1 MLTMV
6 TSTTLRNVLSTV
18 LAIFLLGAGVVHA
31 QDRTVEGVV
40 TTAENGEPL
49 PGVNVTIQGTT
60 AGTSTNTAGE
70 YSLTIPEDADSLSFS
85 FVGYQEETRAI
96 DGRSEINVALQPDVA
111 QMDDVV
117 VTALGVEREERSL
130 GYSVQEIDGADIV
143 EAEESNLVNALRGQ
157 VSGAQITSTGGQPG
171 SSSRIVL
178 RGVTSLDP
186 NSDNQPL
193 FVVDGVPIS
202 NETFSGS
209 RGEGGFAFSNAAID
223 INPEDIESAS
233 VLKGA
238 SAAALYGVRA
248 ANGAVVI
255 ETKDGQA
262 NQTRVDYSSSI
273 GFQRVGTFPSMQRE
287 FMDGWR
293 GEFGFFGF
301 PSFHAWGPKADTIQG
316 SEFFRNY
323 EDFFERGGMGRNFKN
338 TLAVSGGTEESTFRL
353 SLNYGDQKGVIPEAN
368 NEDLSAKASGQLSVT
383 EDLRVSGSAKYANA
397 QGTKLPVDG
406 QLGQLIYYPTSVSV
420 VEKYKNEDGSQF
432 SPLPF
437 LNHPIFVA
445 ENHNLTNDRDRF
457 IGNLGI
463 SYTPTDWFTAE
474 YRFGNDLYQDAREE
488 VIPGP
493 LGVREDENAIS
504 SQGLLDR
511 EKITNREVTSTLRL
525 TASRSLTEGLDAE
538 LSVGNDVF
546 DSSFDRV
553 SVTGENFGTPR
564 FFDLSNTSNVS
575 TSEGQRERR
584 VVGVYGDLSLDYED
598 YLFLTIT
605 GRNDWSSTLPE
616 GNRSFFYPSASLGF
630 VFTDVVD
637 LPSFFDYGK
646 LRLSAS
652 EVGKDARPYLTDITF
667 GSFPFKG
674 ETLETRSGQ
683 LGDPDLK
690 PESTVSF
697 EVGADLRF
705 LDERLRFDVTAYQSN
720 SRDQIIP
727 VPVSEATGFD
737 EFVTNAGEIRNR
749 GIELTAGITP
759 VETDDFTWDARVNW
773 SKNNNEVVSIQE
785 GIESITLNGASF
797 SYGGSLT
804 MQLRRQLEFGN
815 LFGPVYDRFYEN
827 PDDES
832 EFVVDESR
840 PRIIDPNTGFPTR
853 SGEGFKIIG
862 NAEPDW
868 TGSVQNTFSYQN
880 FTLSALIDIKAGG
893 DLYNQVAAFHASQG
907 TLPITTNR
915 DEEVQFEGVYPDG
928 TPVDTTVVPGQDFY
942 RNVYRRVAENFVED
956 ASYVK
961 LRNVQLTYQLP
972 ELLMDSTPLRRG
984 SIGFGASNIL
994 LWTPYDGFDPE
1005 SRQFDAGSNTQGF
1018 QGLRTPAVESYTIK
1032 LNLSF

>member
-1 MLTMV
+1 MATP
-6 TSTTLRNVLSTV
+6 TSLRTVLSAM
-18 LAIFLLGAGVVHA
+18 LALFLVGTGAVQA
-31 QDRTVEGVV
+31 QDQTVTGTV
-40 TTAENGEPL
+40 TDAQSGEAL
-49 PGVNVTIQGTT
+49 PGVNVTVPQTNVGTT
-60 AGTSTNTAGE
+60 TDRDGAYRLSV
-70 YSLTIPEDADSLSFS
+70 PETADSLAFS
-85 FVGYQEETRAI
+85 FVGYQRTVRAV
-96 DGRSEINVALQPDVA
+96 GTRSEINVALQPAVG
-111 QMDDVV
+111 QLEDVV

-130 GYSVQEIDGADIV
+130 GYAVQQVDGAEI
-143 EAEESNLVNALRGQ
+143 AETQETNLVSALQGQ
-157 VSGAQITSTGGQPG
+157 VAGAQITNTGGQPG

-186 NSDNQPL
+186 NADNQPL
-193 FVVDGVPIS
+193 FVVDGVPVS

-209 RGEGGFAFSNAAID
+209 RGAGGFAFSNGAVD
-223 INPEDIESAS
+223 INPENIESVS

-262 NQTRVDYSSSI
+262 GQTQVDYSSSV
-273 GFQRVGTFPSMQRE
+273 GFQRVGKIPPMQRE

-323 EDFFERGGMGRNFKN
+323 EDYFDRGGMGQNVQN
-338 TLAVSGGTEESTFRL
+338 SLAVSGGTEASTFRL
-353 SLNYGDQKGVIPEAN
+353 SLNYGDQTGVIPEAE
-368 NEDLSAKASGQLSVT
+368 NENFSARASGQLDVSD
-383 EDLRVSGSAKYANA
+383 ELRVSASAKYANA

-406 QLGQLIYYPTSVSV
+406 QLGQLMYYPTSVSV
-420 VEKYKNEDGSQF
+420 VRKFKNEDGSQF

-445 ENHNLTNDRDRF
+445 KNHNLTNDRDRF
-457 IGNLGI
+457 IGNIGVT
-463 SYTPTDWFTAE
+463 YTPTDWFTAE

-493 LGVREDENAIS
+493 LGVRENENAIS
-504 SQGLLDR
+504 AQGLLDR
-511 EKITNREVTSTLRL
+511 ETITNRELTSTLRL
-525 TASRSLTEGLDAE
+525 SASRSLTDGLDAE

-546 DSSFDRV
+546 DSNFDRV
-553 SVTGENFGTPR
+553 NVTGENFGTPR
-564 FFDLSNTSNVS
+564 FFDLSNTSNIS
-575 TSEGQRERR
+575 TSEAQRERR
-584 VVGVYGDLSLDYED
+584 VIGVYGDLSLNYED
-598 YLFLTIT
+598 YLFLTLT

-630 VFTDVVD
+630 VFSDVVE
-637 LPSFFDYGK
+637 LPSGFDYGK

-683 LGDPDLK
+683 LGDPNLK
-690 PESTVSF
+690 PETTVSF
-697 EVGADLRF
+697 EIGADLRF
-705 LDERLRFDVTAYQSN
+705 LDERLRLDVTAYQSN

-749 GIELTAGITP
+749 GIELTTNIRA
-759 VETDDFTWDARVNW
+759 VETEDFTWDATVNW
-773 SKNNNEVVSIQE
+773 SKNNNEVVSIRE
-785 GIESITLNGASF
+785 GIESITLSGSSF

-804 MQLRRQLEFGN
+804 MQLRRQLEYGN

-827 PDDES
+827 PS
-832 EFVVDESR
+832 EENDFIVNEDR
-840 PRIIDPNTGFPTR
+840 PRIISRDTGFPTR
-853 SGEGFKIIG
+853 SGEGFKVIG
-862 NAEPDW
+862 NVQPDW
-868 TGSVQNTFSYQN
+868 TGSVKNTFSYQN
-880 FTLSALIDIKAGG
+880 FTLSALIDVKRGG

-961 LRNVQLTYQLP
+961 LRNVRLTYRLP
-972 ELLMDSTPLRRG
+972 DLLTGNTPLRSG
-984 SIGFGASNIL
+984 SIGVGASNIL

-1018 QGLRTPAVESYTIK
+1018 QGLRTPAVESYTVQ

>member
-1 MLTMV
+1 V
-6 TSTTLRNVLSTV
+6 TGTV
-18 LAIFLLGAGVVHA
+18 TDVQSGA
-31 QDRTVEGVV
+31 
-40 TTAENGEPL
+40 PL
-49 PGVNVTIQGTT
+49 PGVNVTVPETNVGTT
-60 AGTSTNTAGE
+60 TDRDGTYRLSV
-70 YSLTIPEDADSLSFS
+70 PETADSLAFS
-85 FVGYQEETRAI
+85 FVGYQRVVRAI
-96 DGRSEINVALQPDVA
+96 GNRSEIDVGLQPAVD
-111 QMDDVV
+111 QLEDVV

-130 GYSVQEIDGADIV
+130 GYAVQSVDGAEI
-143 EAEESNLVNALRGQ
+143 AETQETNLVSALQGQ
-157 VSGAQITSTGGQPG
+157 VAGAQITNTGGQPG

-186 NSDNQPL
+186 AADNQPL
-193 FVVDGVPIS
+193 FVVDGIPIS

-209 RGEGGFAFSNAAID
+209 RGAGGFAFSNGAID
-223 INPEDIESAS
+223 INPENIESVS

-262 NQTRVDYSSSI
+262 GQTQVEYSSSV
-273 GFQRVGTFPSMQRE
+273 GFQRVGKIPPMQRE

-293 GEFGFFGF
+293 GEFGFFGN

-323 EDFFERGGMGRNFKN
+323 EDFFDRGGMGQNVQN
-338 TLAVSGGTEESTFRL
+338 NLSVSGGTEASTFRL
-353 SLNYGDQKGVIPEAN
+353 SLNYGDQTGVIPEAE
-368 NEDLSAKASGQLSVT
+368 NENFSARASGQLDVT
-383 EDLRVSGSAKYANA
+383 DELRVSASAKYANA
-397 QGTKLPVDG
+397 QGTKLPVNG
-406 QLGQLIYYPTSVSV
+406 QLGQLMYYPTSVSV
-420 VEKYKNEDGSQF
+420 VRKYKNEDGSQF

-437 LNHPIFVA
+437 LDHPIFVA
-445 ENHNLTNDRDRF
+445 KNHNLTNDRDRF
-457 IGNLGI
+457 IGNLGVT
-463 SYTPTDWFTAE
+463 YTPTDWLTAE

-504 SQGLLDR
+504 AQGLLDR
-511 EKITNREVTSTLRL
+511 ETITNRELTSTLRL
-525 TASRSLTEGLDAE
+525 SASRSLTDGLNAE
-538 LSVGNDVF
+538 LSVGNDIF
-546 DSSFDRV
+546 DSNFDRV
-553 SVTGENFGTPR
+553 NVTGENFGTPR
-564 FFDLSNTSNVS
+564 FFDLSNTSNIS
-575 TSEGQRERR
+575 TSEAQRERR
-584 VVGVYGDLSLDYED
+584 VIGVYGDLSLDYEN
-598 YLFLTIT
+598 YLFLTLT

-630 VFTDVVD
+630 VFSDVVD

-652 EVGKDARPYLTDITF
+652 EVGKDARPYLTDLTF

-697 EVGADLRF
+697 EIGADLRF
-705 LDERLRFDVTAYQSN
+705 LDERLRLDATVYQSN

-749 GIELTAGITP
+749 GIELTTEVTA
-759 VETDDFTWDARVNW
+759 VETEDFRWDATVNW
-773 SKNNNEVVSIQE
+773 SKNENEVVSIRE
-785 GIESITLNGASF
+785 GIESITLSGSSF

-827 PDDES
+827 PADENA
-832 EFVVDESR
+832 FVVDEDR
-840 PRIIDPNTGFPTR
+840 PRIISRETGFPTR

-862 NAEPDW
+862 NVQPDW
-868 TGSVQNTFSYQN
+868 TGSVRNTFSYQN
-880 FTLSALIDIKAGG
+880 FSLSALIDIKRGG

-915 DEEVQFEGVYPDG
+915 DEQVEFSGVYPDG

-972 ELLMDSTPLRRG
+972 ELVTGNTPLRGG
-984 SIGFGASNIL
+984 SVGVGASNIL

-1018 QGLRTPAVESYTIK
+1018 QGLRTPAVESYTVQ

>member
-1 MLTMV
+1 MV
-6 TSTTLRNVLSTV
+6 MPTTLRNALTAM
-18 LAIFLLGAGVVHA
+18 LALFLVGAGAVQA
-31 QDRTVEGVV
+31 QDRTVTGTV
-40 TTAENGEPL
+40 TDAQSGEAL
-49 PGVNVTIQGTT
+49 PGVNVTVPQTT
-60 AGTSTNTAGE
+60 IGTSTDRNGA
-70 YSLTIPEDADSLSFS
+70 YSLTVPETADSLAFS
-85 FVGYQEETRAI
+85 FVGYQQVVRALGQRSTI
-96 DGRSEINVALQPDVA
+96 DVSLRPSVA
-111 QMDDVV
+111 QLEDVV
-117 VTALGVEREERSL
+117 VTALGVEREQRSL
-130 GYSVQEIDGADIV
+130 GYAVQSVDGADIV
-143 EAEESNLVNALRGQ
+143 ETQETNLVSALQGQ
-157 VSGAQITSTGGQPG
+157 VAGAQITNTGGQPG

-186 NSDNQPL
+186 NADNQPL
-193 FVVDGVPIS
+193 FVVDGIPVS
-202 NETFSGS
+202 NKTFSGS
-209 RGEGGFAFSNAAID
+209 RGSGGFAFSNGAID
-223 INPEDIESAS
+223 INPENIESVS

-262 NQTRVDYSSSI
+262 EQTRVEYSSSV
-273 GFQRVGTFPSMQRE
+273 GLQRVGKIPPMQRE

-323 EDFFERGGMGRNFKN
+323 EDFFERGGMGENFQN
-338 TLAVSGGTEESTFRL
+338 NLAVSGGTEESTFRL
-353 SLNYGDQKGVIPEAN
+353 SLNYGDQTGVIPEAE
-368 NEDLSAKASGQLSVT
+368 NENFSARASGQLDVSD
-383 EDLRVSGSAKYANA
+383 ELRVSASAKYANA

-406 QLGQLIYYPTSVSV
+406 QLGQLMYYPTSVSV
-420 VEKYKNEDGSQF
+420 VRKFKNEDGSQF

-445 ENHNLTNDRDRF
+445 KNHNLTNDRDRF
-457 IGNLGI
+457 IGNFGVT
-463 SYTPTDWFTAE
+463 YTPTDWFTAE

-504 SQGLLDR
+504 AQGLLDR
-511 EKITNREVTSTLRL
+511 ETITNRELTSTLRL
-525 TASRSLTEGLDAE
+525 SASRSLADGLDAE

-546 DSSFDRV
+546 DSDFDRV
-553 SVTGENFGTPR
+553 NVTGENFGTPR
-564 FFDLSNTSNVS
+564 FFDLSNTSNIS
-575 TSEGQRERR
+575 TSEAQRERR
-584 VVGVYGDLSLDYED
+584 VIGVYGDLTLDYED
-598 YLFLTIT
+598 SLFLTLT

-630 VFTDVVD
+630 VFSDVVD
-637 LPSFFDYGK
+637 LPDFFDYGK

-705 LDERLRFDVTAYQSN
+705 LDERLRVDVTAYQSN

-749 GIELTAGITP
+749 GIELTTDIRA
-759 VETDDFTWDARVNW
+759 VETEDFTWDATVNW
-773 SKNNNEVVSIQE
+773 SKNENEVVSIRE
-785 GIESITLNGASF
+785 GIESITLSGSSF

-815 LFGPVYDRFYEN
+815 LFGPVYDRFYEDAAN
-827 PDDES
+827 ENA
-832 EFVVDESR
+832 FVVDEDR
-840 PRIIDPNTGFPTR
+840 PRIISRDTGFPTR

-862 NAEPDW
+862 NVQPDW

-880 FTLSALIDIKAGG
+880 FSLSALIDVKRGG

-915 DEEVQFEGVYPDG
+915 DEEVEFSGVYPDG

-961 LRNVQLTYQLP
+961 LRNVQLTYRLP
-972 ELLMDSTPLRRG
+972 ELVTNNTPLRGG
-984 SIGFGASNIL
+984 SIGVGASNIL

-1018 QGLRTPAVESYTIK
+1018 QGLRTPAVETYTVK

>member
-1 MLTMV
+1 MV
-6 TSTTLRNVLSTV
+6 TSTTLRTAFTAVV
-18 LAIFLLGAGVVHA
+18 AFFLVGVGAVHA
-31 QDRTVEGVV
+31 QDRTVTGTV
-40 TTAENGEPL
+40 TDAQSGETL
-49 PGVNVTIQGTT
+49 PGVNVTVPQTNVGTT
-60 AGTSTNTAGE
+60 TNSDGA
-70 YSLTIPEDADSLSFS
+70 YSLSVPETADSLAFS
-85 FVGYQEETRAI
+85 FVGYQRVVRALEN
-96 DGRSEINVALQPDVA
+96 RSEIDVALQPAVG
-111 QMDDVV
+111 QLEDVV

-130 GYSVQEIDGADIV
+130 GYAVQSVDGADIAGTQ
-143 EAEESNLVNALRGQ
+143 ETNLVSALQGQ
-157 VSGAQITSTGGQPG
+157 VAGAQITNTGGQPG

-186 NSDNQPL
+186 AADNQPL
-193 FVVDGVPIS
+193 FVVDGIPIS

-209 RGEGGFAFSNAAID
+209 RGAGGFAFSNGAID
-223 INPEDIESAS
+223 INPENIESVS

-262 NQTRVDYSSSI
+262 GQTQVEYSSSV
-273 GFQRVGTFPSMQRE
+273 GLQRVGKIPPMQRE

-293 GEFGFFGF
+293 GQFGFLGN

-316 SEFFRNY
+316 SEFFHNY
-323 EDFFERGGMGRNFKN
+323 EDFFDRGGMGQNYQN
-338 TLAVSGGTEESTFRL
+338 NLSVSGGTEESTFRL
-353 SLNYGDQKGVIPEAN
+353 SLNYGDQTGVIPEAE
-368 NEDLSAKASGQLSVT
+368 NENFSARASGQLDVA
-383 EDLRVSGSAKYANA
+383 DGLRVSASAKYANA

-406 QLGQLIYYPTSVSV
+406 QLGQLMYYPTSVSV
-420 VEKYKNEDGSQF
+420 VRKFKNEDGSQF

-437 LNHPIFVA
+437 LDHPIFVA
-445 ENHNLTNDRDRF
+445 KNHNLTNDRDRF
-457 IGNLGI
+457 IGNLGVT
-463 SYTPTDWFTAE
+463 YTPTDWFTAE

-504 SQGLLDR
+504 AQGLLDR
-511 EKITNREVTSTLRL
+511 ETITNRELTSTLRL
-525 TASRSLTEGLDAE
+525 SASRSLTDGLDAE

-546 DSSFDRV
+546 DSNFDRV
-553 SVTGENFGTPR
+553 NVTGENFGTPR
-564 FFDLSNTSNVS
+564 FFDLSNTSNIS

-584 VVGVYGDLSLDYED
+584 VIGVYGDLSLDYED
-598 YLFLTIT
+598 YLFLTLT

-630 VFTDVVD
+630 VFSDVVD

-697 EVGADLRF
+697 EIGADLRF

-749 GIELTAGITP
+749 GIELTTEVTA
-759 VETDDFTWDARVNW
+759 VETEDFTWDTAVNW
-773 SKNNNEVVSIQE
+773 SKNENEVVSIRE
-785 GIESITLNGASF
+785 GIESITLSGSSF

-827 PDDES
+827 PSDENA
-832 EFVVDESR
+832 FVVDEDR
-840 PRIIDPNTGFPTR
+840 PRIISRDTGFPTR

-862 NAEPDW
+862 NVQPDW
-868 TGSVQNTFSYQN
+868 TGSVRNTFSYQN
-880 FTLSALIDIKAGG
+880 FSLSALIDVKRGG

-915 DEEVQFEGVYPDG
+915 DEQVEFSGVYSDG

-972 ELLMDSTPLRRG
+972 ELLTGNTPLRGG
-984 SIGFGASNIL
+984 SIGVGASNIL

-1018 QGLRTPAVESYTIK
+1018 QGLRTPAVETYTVK

>member
-1 MLTMV
+1 MATP
-6 TSTTLRNVLSTV
+6 TSLRTVLSAM
-18 LAIFLLGAGVVHA
+18 LALFLVGTGAVQA
-31 QDRTVEGVV
+31 QDQTVTGTV
-40 TTAENGEPL
+40 TDAQSGEAL
-49 PGVNVTIQGTT
+49 PGVNVTVPQTNVGTT
-60 AGTSTNTAGE
+60 TDRDGAYRLSVPAT
-70 YSLTIPEDADSLSFS
+70 ADSLAFS
-85 FVGYQEETRAI
+85 FVGYQRTVRAV
-96 DGRSEINVALQPDVA
+96 GTRSEINVALQPAVG
-111 QMDDVV
+111 QLEDVV

-130 GYSVQEIDGADIV
+130 GYAVQQVDGAEI
-143 EAEESNLVNALRGQ
+143 AETQETNLVSALQGQ
-157 VSGAQITSTGGQPG
+157 VAGAQITNTGGQPG

-186 NSDNQPL
+186 NADNQPL
-193 FVVDGVPIS
+193 FVVDGVPVS

-209 RGEGGFAFSNAAID
+209 RGAGGFAFSNGAVD
-223 INPEDIESAS
+223 INPENIESVS

-262 NQTRVDYSSSI
+262 GQTQVDYSSSV
-273 GFQRVGTFPSMQRE
+273 GFQRVGKIPPMQRE

-323 EDFFERGGMGRNFKN
+323 EDYFDRGGMGQNVQN
-338 TLAVSGGTEESTFRL
+338 SLAVSGGTEASTFRL
-353 SLNYGDQKGVIPEAN
+353 SLNYGDQTGVIPEAE
-368 NEDLSAKASGQLSVT
+368 NENFSARASGQLDVSD
-383 EDLRVSGSAKYANA
+383 ELRVSASAKYANA

-406 QLGQLIYYPTSVSV
+406 QLGQLMYYPTSVSV
-420 VEKYKNEDGSQF
+420 VRKFKNEDGSQF

-445 ENHNLTNDRDRF
+445 KNHNLTNDRDRF
-457 IGNLGI
+457 IGNIGVT
-463 SYTPTDWFTAE
+463 YTPTDWFTAE

-493 LGVREDENAIS
+493 LGVRENENAIS
-504 SQGLLDR
+504 AQGLLDR
-511 EKITNREVTSTLRL
+511 ETITNRELTSTLRL
-525 TASRSLTEGLDAE
+525 SASRSLTDGLDAE

-546 DSSFDRV
+546 DSNFDRV
-553 SVTGENFGTPR
+553 NVTGENFGTPR
-564 FFDLSNTSNVS
+564 FFDLSNTSNIS
-575 TSEGQRERR
+575 TSEAQRERR
-584 VVGVYGDLSLDYED
+584 VIGVYGDLSLNYED
-598 YLFLTIT
+598 YLFLTLT

-630 VFTDVVD
+630 VFSDVVE
-637 LPSFFDYGK
+637 LPSGFDYGK

-683 LGDPDLK
+683 LGDPNLK
-690 PESTVSF
+690 PETTVSF
-697 EVGADLRF
+697 EIGADLRF
-705 LDERLRFDVTAYQSN
+705 LDERLRLDVTAYQSN

-749 GIELTAGITP
+749 GIELTTNIRA
-759 VETDDFTWDARVNW
+759 VETEDFTWDATVNW
-773 SKNNNEVVSIQE
+773 SKNNNEVVSIRE
-785 GIESITLNGASF
+785 GIESITLSGSSF

-804 MQLRRQLEFGN
+804 MQLRRQLEYGN

-827 PDDES
+827 PS
-832 EFVVDESR
+832 EENDFIVNEDR
-840 PRIIDPNTGFPTR
+840 PRIISRDTGFPTR
-853 SGEGFKIIG
+853 SGEGFKVIG
-862 NAEPDW
+862 NVQPDW
-868 TGSVQNTFSYQN
+868 TGSVKNTFSYQN
-880 FTLSALIDIKAGG
+880 FTLSALIDVKRGG

-961 LRNVQLTYQLP
+961 LRNVRLTYRLP
-972 ELLMDSTPLRRG
+972 DLLTGNTPLRSG
-984 SIGFGASNIL
+984 SIGVGASNIL

-1018 QGLRTPAVESYTIK
+1018 QGLRTPAVESYTVQ

>member
-1 MLTMV
+1 MV
-6 TSTTLRNVLSTV
+6 TSTTPRTALIAV
-18 LAIFLLGAGVVHA
+18 LALFLVGAGTVHA
-31 QDRTVEGVV
+31 QDRTVTGTV
-40 TTAENGEPL
+40 TDAQSGETL
-49 PGVNVTIQGTT
+49 PGVNVTVPQANVGTT
-60 AGTSTNTAGE
+60 TDQDGTYRLSVPGT
-70 YSLTIPEDADSLSFS
+70 ADSLAFS
-85 FVGYQEETRAI
+85 FVGYQRVVRAI
-96 DGRSEINVALQPDVA
+96 GNRSEIDVGLQPAVG
-111 QMDDVV
+111 QLEDVV

-130 GYSVQEIDGADIV
+130 GYAVQSVDGAEIS
-143 EAEESNLVNALRGQ
+143 ETQETNLVSALQGQ
-157 VSGAQITSTGGQPG
+157 VAGAQITNTGGQPG

-186 NSDNQPL
+186 AADNQPL
-193 FVVDGVPIS
+193 FVVDGIPIS

-209 RGEGGFAFSNAAID
+209 RGSGGFAFSNGAID
-223 INPEDIESAS
+223 VNPENIESVS

-262 NQTRVDYSSSI
+262 GQTQVEYSSSL
-273 GFQRVGTFPSMQRE
+273 GFQRVGKIPPMQRE

-293 GEFGFFGF
+293 GEFGFFGN

-323 EDFFERGGMGRNFKN
+323 EDFFDRGGMGQNFQN
-338 TLAVSGGTEESTFRL
+338 SLSVSGGTEESTFRL
-353 SLNYGDQKGVIPEAN
+353 SLNYGDQTGVIPEAE
-368 NEDLSAKASGQLSVT
+368 NENFSARASGQLGVT
-383 EDLRVSGSAKYANA
+383 EDLRVSASAKYANA
-397 QGTKLPVDG
+397 QGTKLPVNG
-406 QLGQLIYYPTSVSV
+406 QLGQLMYYPTSVSV
-420 VEKYKNEDGSQF
+420 VRKFKNEDGSQF

-437 LNHPIFVA
+437 LDHPIFVA
-445 ENHNLTNDRDRF
+445 QNHNLTNDRDRF

-463 SYTPTDWFTAE
+463 TYTPTDWFTAE

-504 SQGLLDR
+504 AQGLLDR
-511 EKITNREVTSTLRL
+511 ETITNRELTSTLRL
-525 TASRSLTEGLDAE
+525 SASRSLTDGLNAE
-538 LSVGNDVF
+538 LSVGNDIF
-546 DSSFDRV
+546 DSNFDRV
-553 SVTGENFGTPR
+553 NVTGENFGTPR
-564 FFDLSNTSNVS
+564 FFDLSNTSNIS
-575 TSEGQRERR
+575 TSEAQRERR
-584 VVGVYGDLSLDYED
+584 VIGVYGDLSLDYEN
-598 YLFLTIT
+598 YLFLSLT

-630 VFTDVVD
+630 VFSDVVD

-652 EVGKDARPYLTDITF
+652 EVGKDARPYLTDLTF

-697 EVGADLRF
+697 EIGADLRF
-705 LDERLRFDVTAYQSN
+705 LDERLRLDATVYQSN

-749 GIELTAGITP
+749 GIELTTEVRA
-759 VETDDFTWDARVNW
+759 VETEDFTWDATVNW
-773 SKNNNEVVSIQE
+773 SKNENEVVSIRE
-785 GIESITLNGASF
+785 GIESITLSGSSF

-827 PDDES
+827 SADENA
-832 EFVVDESR
+832 FIVDEDR
-840 PRIIDPNTGFPTR
+840 PRIISRETGFPTR
-853 SGEGFKIIG
+853 SGEGFKVIG
-862 NAEPDW
+862 NVQPDW
-868 TGSVQNTFSYQN
+868 TGSVRNTFSYQN
-880 FTLSALIDIKAGG
+880 FSLSALIDVKRGG

-907 TLPITTNR
+907 TLPLTTNR
-915 DEEVQFEGVYPDG
+915 DEQVEFSGVYPDG

-972 ELLMDSTPLRRG
+972 ELVTGNTPLRGG
-984 SIGFGASNIL
+984 SVGVGASNIL

-1018 QGLRTPAVESYTIK
+1018 QGLRTPAVESYTVQ

>member
-1 MLTMV
+1 MA
-6 TSTTLRNVLSTV
+6 TSTPLRNAV
-18 LAIFLLGAGVVHA
+18 ALLIALLLVGSGATYA
-31 QDRTVEGVV
+31 QDRTVSGTV
-40 TTAENGEPL
+40 TDAETGEPL
-49 PGVNVTIQGTT
+49 PGVNVAVPQTNIGTT
-60 AGTSTNTAGE
+60 TNRDGAYGL
-70 YSLTIPEDADSLSFS
+70 SVPADADSLAFS
-85 FVGYQEETRAI
+85 FIGYQRTVRAVE
-96 DGRSEINVALQPDVA
+96 GRSTIDVALTPGVEELEN
-111 QMDDVV
+111 VV

-130 GYSVQEIDGADIV
+130 GYAVQSVDGAEI
-143 EAEESNLVNALRGQ
+143 AETQESNLVSALQGQ
-157 VSGAQITSTGGQPG
+157 VAGAQITNTGGQPG

-186 NSDNQPL
+186 AADNQPL

-209 RGEGGFAFSNAAID
+209 RGAGGFAFSNGAID
-223 INPEDIESAS
+223 INPENIESVS

-262 NQTRVDYSSSI
+262 GQTQVEYSSSV
-273 GFQRVGTFPSMQRE
+273 GFQRVGKIPPMQRE

-293 GEFGFFGF
+293 GEFGFFGN

-323 EDFFERGGMGRNFKN
+323 EDYFDRGGMGQTFQN

-353 SLNYGDQKGVIPEAN
+353 SLNYGDQTGVIPEAT
-368 NEDLSAKASGQLSVT
+368 NENFSARASGRLDVSD
-383 EDLRVSGSAKYANA
+383 DLRVSASAKYANA

-406 QLGQLIYYPTSVSV
+406 QLGQLMYYPTSVSV
-420 VEKYKNEDGSQF
+420 VRKFKNEDGSQF

-445 ENHNLTNDRDRF
+445 KNHNLTTDRDRF
-457 IGNLGI
+457 IGNLGVT
-463 SYTPTDWFTAE
+463 YTPTDWFTAE

-504 SQGLLDR
+504 AQGLLDR
-511 EKITNREVTSTLRL
+511 ETITNRELTSTLRL
-525 TASRSLTEGLDAE
+525 SASRSLTDGLNAE
-538 LSVGNDVF
+538 LSVGNDIF

-553 SVTGENFGTPR
+553 NVTGENFGTPR
-564 FFDLSNTSNVS
+564 FFDLSNTSNLS
-575 TSEGQRERR
+575 TSEAQRERR
-584 VVGVYGDLSLDYED
+584 VIGVYGDLTLDYED
-598 YLFLTIT
+598 YLFLTLT

-630 VFTDVVD
+630 VFSDVVD
-637 LPSFFDYGK
+637 LPSFVDYGK

-674 ETLETRSGQ
+674 ETLETRGGQ
-683 LGDPDLK
+683 LGDPNLK

-705 LDERLRFDVTAYQSN
+705 LDERLRLDVTAYQSN

-749 GIELTAGITP
+749 GVELTTSITA
-759 VETDDFTWDARVNW
+759 VETEAFTWDATVNW
-773 SKNNNEVVSIQE
+773 AKNNNEVVSIRE
-785 GIESITLNGASF
+785 GIESITLSGSSF

-804 MQLRRQLEFGN
+804 MQLRRQLEYGN

-827 PDDES
+827 PS
-832 EFVVDESR
+832 EENDFIVDESR
-840 PRIIDPNTGFPTR
+840 PRIISRDTGFPTR
-853 SGEGFKIIG
+853 SGEGFKVIG
-862 NAEPDW
+862 NVQPDW
-868 TGSVQNTFSYQN
+868 TGSVRNTFSYQN
-880 FTLSALIDIKAGG
+880 FSLSALIDVKRGG

-915 DEEVQFEGVYPDG
+915 DEEVEFSGVYPDG

-942 RNVYRRVAENFVED
+942 RDVYRRVAENFVED
-956 ASYVK
+956 ASHIK
-961 LRNVQLTYQLP
+961 LRNVRLTYRLP
-972 ELLMDSTPLRRG
+972 ALVTGNTPLRSG
-984 SIGFGASNIL
+984 SIGVGASNIL

-1018 QGLRTPAVESYTIK
+1018 QGLRTPAVESYTVQ
-1032 LNLSF
+1032 LNLRF

>member
-1 MLTMV
+1 MLA
-6 TSTTLRNVLSTV
+6 L
-18 LAIFLLGAGVVHA
+18 FLVGAGAVQA
-31 QDRTVEGVV
+31 QDRTVTGTV
-40 TTAENGEPL
+40 TDAQSGEAL
-49 PGVNVTIQGTT
+49 PGVNVTVPQTT
-60 AGTSTNTAGE
+60 IGTSTDRNGV
-70 YSLTIPEDADSLSFS
+70 YSLTVPETADSLAFS
-85 FVGYQEETRAI
+85 FVGYQQVVRALGQRSTI
-96 DGRSEINVALQPDVA
+96 DVSLRPSVA
-111 QMDDVV
+111 QLEDVV
-117 VTALGVEREERSL
+117 VTALGVEREQRSL
-130 GYSVQEIDGADIV
+130 GYAVQSVDGADIV
-143 EAEESNLVNALRGQ
+143 ETQETNLVSALQGQ
-157 VSGAQITSTGGQPG
+157 VAGAQITNTGGQPG

-186 NSDNQPL
+186 NADNQPL
-193 FVVDGVPIS
+193 FVVDGIPVS

-209 RGEGGFAFSNAAID
+209 RGSGGFAFSNGAID
-223 INPEDIESAS
+223 INPENIESVS

-262 NQTRVDYSSSI
+262 EQTRVEYSSSV
-273 GFQRVGTFPSMQRE
+273 GLQRVGKIPPMQRE

-293 GEFGFFGF
+293 GEFGFFGN

-323 EDFFERGGMGRNFKN
+323 EDFFERGGMGENFQN
-338 TLAVSGGTEESTFRL
+338 NLAVSGGTEESTFRL
-353 SLNYGDQKGVIPEAN
+353 SLNYGDQTGVIPEA
-368 NEDLSAKASGQLSVT
+368 ESETFSARASGQLDVAD
-383 EDLRVSGSAKYANA
+383 DLRVSASAKYANA
-397 QGTKLPVDG
+397 QNTKLPVDG
-406 QLGQLIYYPTSVSV
+406 QLGQLQYYPTSVSV
-420 VEKYKNEDGSQF
+420 VRKFKNEDGSQF

-445 ENHNLTNDRDRF
+445 KNHNLTNDRDRF
-457 IGNLGI
+457 IGNFGVT
-463 SYTPTDWFTAE
+463 YTPTDWFTAE

-504 SQGLLDR
+504 AQGLLDR
-511 EKITNREVTSTLRL
+511 ETITNRELTSTLRL
-525 TASRSLTEGLDAE
+525 SASRSLTDGLDAE
-538 LSVGNDVF
+538 LSVGNDIF

-553 SVTGENFGTPR
+553 NVTGENFGRPR
-564 FFDLSNTSNVS
+564 FFDLSNTSNIS
-575 TSEGQRERR
+575 TSEAQRERR
-584 VVGVYGDLSLDYED
+584 VIGVYGDLTLDYED
-598 YLFLTIT
+598 SLFLTLT

-616 GNRSFFYPSASLGF
+616 GNQSFFYPSASLGF
-630 VFTDVVD
+630 VFSDVVD
-637 LPSFFDYGK
+637 LPDFFDYGK

-652 EVGKDARPYLTDITF
+652 EVGKDARPYLTGISY

-674 ETLETRSGQ
+674 RTLETRGGQ
-683 LGDPDLK
+683 VSKQVGDPNLK

-705 LDERLRFDVTAYQSN
+705 LDERLRLDVTAYQSN

-749 GIELTAGITP
+749 GIELTTDIRA
-759 VETDDFTWDARVNW
+759 VETEDFTWDATVNW
-773 SKNNNEVVSIQE
+773 SKNENEVVSIRE
-785 GIESITLNGASF
+785 GIESITLSGSSF

-815 LFGPVYDRFYEN
+815 LFGPVYDRFYEDAAN
-827 PDDES
+827 ENA
-832 EFVVDESR
+832 FVVDEDR
-840 PRIIDPNTGFPTR
+840 PRIISRDTGFPTR

-862 NAEPDW
+862 NVQPDW

-880 FTLSALIDIKAGG
+880 FSLSALIDVKRGG

-915 DEEVQFEGVYPDG
+915 DEEVEFSGVYPDG

-961 LRNVQLTYQLP
+961 LRNVQLTYRLP
-972 ELLMDSTPLRRG
+972 ELVTTNTPLRGG
-984 SIGFGASNIL
+984 SIGVGASNIL

-1018 QGLRTPAVESYTIK
+1018 QGLRTPAVETYTVK